1 MASDVEVRQP
11 RPDGLPQ
18 IFDLHA
24 RVFGPGRF
32 TRTAYRIREGTP
44 LISPYCLLARID
56 GALVAAIRFTNVT
69 IDRQD
74 KALLL
79 GPLAVEP
86 QWAGQGYGRRLIA
99 AGLEIAKADGV
110 RLSVLVG
117 DMAYYQRFGFVR
129 VPPGQIRLP
138 GPADPARI
146 LACELEP
153 GALTSYR
160 GLVSAA

>member
-1 MASDVEVRQP
+1 MASDVEVRHP
-11 RPDGLPQ
+11 RSDDLPQ

-44 LISPYCLLARID
+44 LISPYCLLARIE
-56 GALVAAIRFTNVT
+56 GALIAAIRFTNVK
-69 IDRQD
+69 IGGQD
-74 KALLL
+74 KVLLL

-146 LACELEP
+146 LACELEA

>member
-11 RPDGLPQ
+11 QPDDLPQ
-18 IFDLHA
+18 IFDLNA

-32 TRTAYRIREGTP
+32 ARTAYRIREGAP

-56 GALVAAIRFTNVT
+56 GALAAAIRFTPVT
-69 IDRQD
+69 IGGQAN
-74 KALLL
+74 ALLL

-99 AGLEIAKADGV
+99 EGLELAKADGV
-110 RLSVLVG
+110 RISVLVG
-117 DMAYYQRFGFVR
+117 DMGYYQRFGFVR
-129 VPPGQIRLP
+129 VPPGQIHLP

-146 LACELEP
+146 LACELDP
-153 GALTSYR
+153 GALASYR
-160 GLVSAA
+160 GLISAD